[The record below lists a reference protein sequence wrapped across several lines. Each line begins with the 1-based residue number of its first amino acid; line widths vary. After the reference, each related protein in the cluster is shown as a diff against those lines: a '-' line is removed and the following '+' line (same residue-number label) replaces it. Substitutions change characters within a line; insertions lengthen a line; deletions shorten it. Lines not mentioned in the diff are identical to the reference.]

1 VETPRGYHARSRPSS
16 AHEQIPIRTVAGIAG
31 SLPRAPTT
39 RVRIIGAVD
48 GRPIGVFDSG
58 VGGLTV
64 LHELLV
70 TLPHEDAVYLG
81 DNARLP
87 YGSRPLAEIRRFAL
101 EIGRLLEREGVKLVV
116 VACNSATAAGLHDVQ
131 RALDVPVVGV
141 LQPEAHA
148 AALATRNRRVGLLA
162 TEATVSS
169 GRYQQ
174 AVLAHDAS
182 VEVVSVP
189 CPRLVPLIEGPDPFG
204 EETTEAVREVAAPLQ
219 AAGVDT
225 VILGCTHYPILRPI
239 FQRVFGRSVTL
250 VFSADE
256 TAREVAETLARK
268 GIEKDDGR
276 EGSYRFLTTGDPAAF
291 REMGKRFLQLPISEV
306 EHVRLETTAPQAA

>member
-1 VETPRGYHARSRPSS
+1 M
-16 AHEQIPIRTVAGIAG
+16 
-31 SLPRAPTT
+31 
-39 RVRIIGAVD
+39 IGAVD

-87 YGSRPLAEIRRFAL
+87 YGPRPLPEIRRFAL
-101 EIGRLLEREGVKLVV
+101 EIGRTLERERVKLVV
-116 VACNSATAAGLHDVQ
+116 VACNSATAAGLHDLQ

-162 TEATVSS
+162 TEATVASR
-169 GRYQQ
+169 RYEE
-174 AVLAHDAS
+174 AVHGHDAG
-182 VEVVSVP
+182 VEVTSVP

-250 VFSADE
+250 IFSADE

-268 GIEKDDGR
+268 GIENDESR
-276 EGSYRFLTTGDPAAF
+276 EGTYRFLTTGDPDAF
-291 REMGKRFLQLPISEV
+291 RERGKRFLQLPIREV
-306 EHVRLETTAPQAA
+306 EHVSLVATAPQAA

>member
-1 VETPRGYHARSRPSS
+1 M
-16 AHEQIPIRTVAGIAG
+16 
-31 SLPRAPTT
+31 
-39 RVRIIGAVD
+39 IGAVD

-87 YGSRPLAEIRRFAL
+87 YGPRPLAEIRSYAL
-101 EIGRLLEREGVKLVV
+101 EIGRRLEREGVKLVV
-116 VACNSATAAGLHDVQ
+116 AACNSATAAGLHDLQ
-131 RALDVPVVGV
+131 RALSVPVVGV

-162 TEATVSS
+162 TEATVAS
-169 GRYQQ
+169 GRYQEL
-174 AVLAHDAS
+174 VRSHDAG
-182 VEVVSVP
+182 VEVVAVP

-204 EETTEAVREVAAPLQ
+204 EQTTRAVREVAAPLQ
-219 AAGVDT
+219 AADVDT

-250 VFSADE
+250 VFSAEE

-268 GIEKDDGR
+268 AIENDAGR
-276 EGSYRFLTTGDPAAF
+276 EGAYRFLTTGDPTAF
-291 REMGKRFLQLPISEV
+291 REMGKRFLQLPISAV
-306 EHVRLETTAPQAA
+306 ERVVLEASEPQAA

>member
-1 VETPRGYHARSRPSS
+1 V
-16 AHEQIPIRTVAGIAG
+16 
-31 SLPRAPTT
+31 T

-87 YGSRPLAEIRRFAL
+87 YGPRPLGEIRGFAL
-101 EIGRLLEREGVKLVV
+101 EIGRHLEREGVKLVV
-116 VACNSATAAGLHDVQ
+116 AACNSATAAGLQDLQ
-131 RALDVPVVGV
+131 RALDAPVVGV

-148 AALATRNRRVGLLA
+148 AARATRNRRVGLLA
-162 TEATVSS
+162 TEATVAS
-169 GRYQQ
+169 GRYEEL
-174 AVLAHDAS
+174 VRAHDAG
-182 VEVVSVP
+182 VEVIAVA

-268 GIEKDDGR
+268 GLENDEAR
-276 EGSYRFLTTGDPAAF
+276 EGAYRFLTTGDPGAF
-291 REMGKRFLQLPISEV
+291 REMGKRFLQLPIREV
-306 EHVRLETTAPQAA
+306 EHVRLAATAPQAA

>member
-1 VETPRGYHARSRPSS
+1 MVARALPEELRRRP
-16 AHEQIPIRTVAGIAG
+16 V
-31 SLPRAPTT
+31 
-39 RVRIIGAVD
+39 
-48 GRPIGVFDSG
+48 GVFDSG

-70 TLPHEDAVYLG
+70 QLPHEDFVYLA
-81 DNARLP
+81 DAARFP
-87 YGSRPLAEIRRFAL
+87 YGDRSQAQLEAFAL
-101 EIGRLLEREGVKLVV
+101 EVAEELITRRIKLLV

-148 AALATRNRRVGLLA
+148 AALATRNRRIGLLA

-169 GRYQQ
+169 GRDQQ

-268 GIEKDDGR
+268 GIENDERR

-306 EHVRLETTAPQAA
+306 EHVRLEATAPQAA

>member
-1 VETPRGYHARSRPSS
+1 M
-16 AHEQIPIRTVAGIAG
+16 
-31 SLPRAPTT
+31 
-39 RVRIIGAVD
+39 IGAVD

-87 YGSRPLAEIRRFAL
+87 YGPRPLAEIRGFAL
-101 EIGRLLEREGVKLVV
+101 EIGRRLEQEGVKLVV
-116 VACNSATAAGLHDVQ
+116 VACNSATAAGLHELQ

-148 AALATRNRRVGLLA
+148 AALTTRNRRVGLLA
-162 TEATVSS
+162 TEATVTS
-169 GRYQQ
+169 GRYGQL
-174 AVLAHDAS
+174 VRSHDAS
-182 VEVVSVP
+182 VEVISVP
-189 CPRLVPLIEGPDPFG
+189 CPLLVPLIEGPDPFG
-204 EETTEAVREVAAPLQ
+204 EETTQAVRDVAAPLQ

-239 FQRVFGRSVTL
+239 FQRVFGRGVTL

-268 GIEKDDGR
+268 EIENDEAR
-276 EGSYRFLTTGDPAAF
+276 EGSYRFLTTGDPDAF
-291 REMGKRFLQLPISEV
+291 REMGKRFLQLPIRDV
-306 EHVRLETTAPQAA
+306 EHMTLRMSASAAA